1 VAVKLVIDGAHLTS
15 AAKWAAKVAADKP
28 VNAIMGG
35 VCLTAAEDHLQV
47 SATNGDM
54 FGTYAVPA
62 TAGQAGEIIV
72 SARLLHTI
80 TATIPATGKVTLER
94 GPRGLAMRC
103 GTRWSLPELPGA
115 DTWSTFPD
123 LGDLLGTIDTD
134 VLSRTVSRVL
144 PAVSTDEGT
153 AKLGLTGVSCEV
165 GEKLTFT
172 ASDRYRI
179 AAAEAEWTP
188 VPNIGERKLILSLS
202 LLKII
207 MDGAHGTIE
216 IYSDG
221 NMVGFVSPPH
231 RVIDRLMT
239 GDYVKWRSIFSI
251 PEDNPMASV
260 AVTVADLSLALT
272 QVGAGAGQFDSLRLR
287 LSPEE
292 IGVSLAST
300 SDGDAENNDV
310 EPQCWS
316 GEPLTVGVNH
326 RYLMDALSGLGSPMA
341 LMVFAGPS
349 RPFMLR
355 PADSNGQVI
364 ADGYGHQLMSLKL
377 PDAGTAT

>member
-1 VAVKLVIDGAHLTS
+1 VKLLIDGTHLTA
-15 AAKWAAKVAADKP
+15 AAKWAAKLAADKP

-35 VCLTAAEDHLQV
+35 VQLTAAGNHLQV
-47 SATNGDM
+47 SATDSNM
-54 FGTYAVPA
+54 FGTLTVPA
-62 TAGQAGEIIV
+62 TVEQAGEIIV

-80 TATIPATGKVTLER
+80 AVTIPATAKVTLER

-123 LGDLLGTIDTD
+123 LGDLLGTIDAG
-134 VLSRTVSRVL
+134 VLSRAVSRVL
-144 PAVSTDEGT
+144 PAVSTDEET
-153 AKLGLTGVSCEV
+153 AKLGLTGVSCEI

-172 ASDRYRI
+172 ATDRYRL
-179 AAAEAEWTP
+179 AAAEVEWSP
-188 VPNIGERKLILSLS
+188 AANIADRKLILSPR

-207 MDGAHGTIE
+207 MDSASGTIE

-292 IGVSLAST
+292 IGVSLASDK
-300 SDGDAENNDV
+300 DGDAENNDV
-310 EPQCWS
+310 EPQHWS

-326 RYLMDALSGLGSPMA
+326 RYLRDALSGLGSPMA

-355 PADSNGQVI
+355 PAGSNGQVI

-377 PDAGTAT
+377 PDTGAAT